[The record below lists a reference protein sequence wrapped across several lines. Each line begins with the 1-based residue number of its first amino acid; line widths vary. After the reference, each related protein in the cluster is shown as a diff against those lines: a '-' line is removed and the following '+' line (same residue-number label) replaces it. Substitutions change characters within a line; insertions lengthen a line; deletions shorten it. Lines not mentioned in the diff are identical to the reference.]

1 MILIIELFFI
11 IAFRKHIYDFLDQDF
26 QSSITHANEVGV
38 PLHAKHCGWFDVTIS
53 ASSSIGTSWYVL
65 RNFSSSK
72 ISSPQPMAQVGF
84 SKQDLSVVCRRRCCC
99 RTKFFKFQS
108 SSLKPLARFEPNLTK
123 ASPGKGDSSLFKMK
137 GHARFKGE
145 II

>member
-1 MILIIELFFI
+1 MILIIELSII

-38 PLHAKHCGWFDVTIS
+38 PMHAKHCGWFDVTIS

-84 SKQDLSVVCRRRCCC
+84 SKRDLSVVCVVVVVVVLN
-99 RTKFFKFQS
+99 FSNF
-108 SSLKPLARFEPNLTK
+108 SLL
-123 ASPGKGDSSLFKMK
+123 
-137 GHARFKGE
+137 H
-145 II
+145 

>member
-1 MILIIELFFI
+1 MILIKEMSII
-11 IAFRKHIYDFLDQDF
+11 IAFRKHIYDFLEQDF

-72 ISSPQPMAQVGF
+72 ISSPQPMAQWASLNEICPLYVVVVVVVVLNF
-84 SKQDLSVVCRRRCCC
+84 SN
-99 RTKFFKFQS
+99 F
-108 SSLKPLARFEPNLTK
+108 SLL
-123 ASPGKGDSSLFKMK
+123 
-137 GHARFKGE
+137 H
-145 II
+145 